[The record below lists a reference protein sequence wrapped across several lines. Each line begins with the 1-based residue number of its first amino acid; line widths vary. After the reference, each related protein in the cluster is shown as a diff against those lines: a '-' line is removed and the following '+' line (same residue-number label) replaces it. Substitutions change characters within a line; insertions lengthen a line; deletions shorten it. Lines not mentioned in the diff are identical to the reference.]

1 MIYDVITRER
11 IESPDLEKG
20 YLVDGT
26 IVTGYTTEV
35 FPDTVT
41 EARPDG
47 IKHCVPVTEPCQ
59 WYYHNPEEPETP
71 VDPGGSSDSATW
83 EELAKAYN
91 EGVMSVGE

>member
-1 MIYDVITRER
+1 MIYDAITREY

-20 YLVDGT
+20 YLVDGA
-26 IVTGYTTEV
+26 IIIGYTTEV

-47 IKHCVPVTEPCQ
+47 IKHRVPVTEPCQ
-59 WYYHNPEEPETP
+59 WYYRNPEEPETP
-71 VDPGGSSDSATW
+71 VDLSVSSDSATW